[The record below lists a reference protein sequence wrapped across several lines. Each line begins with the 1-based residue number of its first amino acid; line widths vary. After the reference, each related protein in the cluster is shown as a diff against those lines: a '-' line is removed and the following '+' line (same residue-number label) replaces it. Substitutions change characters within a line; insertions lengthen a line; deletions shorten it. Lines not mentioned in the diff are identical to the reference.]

1 MQERLKFEERRK
13 QGDWSKKL
21 GDIIGDVTQNFD
33 LAFATER
40 LSEDE
45 RAAGMGSNQSEETQ
59 NQLATT

>member
-1 MQERLKFEERRK
+1 MPTRS
-13 QGDWSKKL
+13 DWSKKL

-33 LAFATER
+33 LAFAAER

>member
-1 MQERLKFEERRK
+1 M
-13 QGDWSKKL
+13 SKKL
-21 GDIIGDVTQNFD
+21 GDIISDVTQNFD